1 MHRIT
6 KDRVTEWESALSVL
20 EEAWN
25 RYLEA
30 AEALRIQ
37 IGVAVAEGDTLAG
50 DLQTQFADDYKA
62 FKEKSDEI
70 TDAHD
75 TLTSLA
81 EGYVEE
87 MNSYADDR
95 SDAWQESEAADRY
108 RDWIS
113 TWENAPELNMVSWI
127 EHLAECSDVDMDII
141 GGFEI
146 VDPSQSTYAY
156 EEWLDRE
163 YAPESA

>member
-6 KDRVTEWESALSVL
+6 KDRMAEWEGALAVL
-20 EEAWN
+20 EGAWQ

-30 AEALRIQ
+30 AEALKIQ
-37 IGVAVAEGDTLAG
+37 VEVAVAEGDLAG
-50 DLQTQFADDYKA
+50 ALQARFAGDYKA
-62 FKEKSDEI
+62 LKEKSDEI
-70 TDAHD
+70 TDAHE

-87 MNSYADDR
+87 MTSYADDR
-95 SDAWQESEAADRY
+95 SDKWQESEAGDRY

-113 TWENAPELNMVSWI
+113 AWENAPELNTVTWI
-127 EHLAECSDVDMDII
+127 EHLSETSNIDMDI

-146 VDPSQSTYAY
+146 IDPSQSTY

-163 YAPESA
+163 YAPESV

>member
-1 MHRIT
+1 MRRIT
-6 KDRVTEWESALSVL
+6 KDRVTEWESALSTL
-20 EEAWN
+20 EGAWT
-25 RYLEA
+25 RYQEA
-30 AEALRIQ
+30 AEALQIQ
-37 IGVAVAEGDTLAG
+37 IQVAAAEGDLAG
-50 DLQTQFADDYKA
+50 DLQTEFADDYRA
-62 FKEKSDEI
+62 LKEKSDEI
-70 TDAHD
+70 TDAHE

-87 MNSYADDR
+87 MTSYADDR

>member
-30 AEALRIQ
+30 VEALKVQ

-50 DLQTQFADDYKA
+50 DLQTQFTADYKTL
-62 FKEKSDEI
+62 KEKSDEI
-70 TDAHD
+70 TDAHE

-87 MNSYADDR
+87 MTSYADDR
-95 SDAWQESEAADRY
+95 SDKWQESEAGDRY

-113 TWENAPELNMVSWI
+113 QWENAPELNTFTWI
-127 EHLAECSDVDMDII
+127 EHLSETSEVDMDI

-146 VDPSQSTYAY
+146 VDPSQSTYD
-156 EEWLDRE
+156 EWLDRE